1 VTDVPRGDVPGL
13 ASPLLAEY
21 TTLGLGGPAK
31 AFVAADTE
39 EAFVSAVRSADRAG
53 EPVLVIGGGSNLV
66 ISDDGFPGT
75 VVHVNTR
82 GLTYV
87 DVGDGVIDLTAA
99 AGADWDNVVAA
110 SVAEGLAGLESLSG
124 IPGRAGATPIQ
135 NVGAYG
141 REVAEVITQVR
152 VYDRQTDRIKVI
164 QNESCQFSYRTS
176 LFKSGRPESL
186 LAPRGDAPRG
196 GVPRGDVPP
205 GTAGQPR
212 YLVLDVTFRLSRQAL
227 SLPVRYAELA
237 AELGVRMGEQAAVGE
252 VRAAVIKIRS
262 RKGMVLNPGDP
273 DTRSA
278 GSFFTNPVIT
288 AEAFA
293 AVQAAAAARGLG
305 PVPRYPAGDGLVK
318 VPAAWLIERSGFAK
332 GYGAPA
338 PARVSSKHTLALV
351 NTGEATTADLLA
363 LAREIVTGVQRAYGV
378 TLTPEPIL
386 IGATLE
392 EAAELHRSRGTAAPG
407 VLPPELPGSKRRRLV
422 RPGQFSKLL
431 ARCPGD
437 AEAWRQPERP

>member
-1 VTDVPRGDVPGL
+1 VSQVFRGNDSLHSEPASVSGL
-13 ASPLLAEY
+13 HRATTLLAEY
-21 TTLGLGGPAK
+21 TTLGLGGLARD
-31 AFVAADTE
+31 FMSADSE
-39 EAFVSAVRSADRAG
+39 QDLIDAVRSADRTA
-53 EPVLVIGGGSNLV
+53 EPVLLIGGGSNLV

-87 DVGDGVIDLTAA
+87 DAGDGAIEVTVA
-99 AGADWDNVVAA
+99 AGLDWDDVVAA
-110 SVAEGLAGLESLSG
+110 TAAEGLAGLEPLSG

-152 VYDRQTDRIKVI
+152 VYDRQEDRVRVI
-164 QNESCQFSYRTS
+164 PNESCRFSYRTS

-186 LAPRGDAPRG
+186 VSRPGDPRSAA
-196 GVPRGDVPP
+196 
-205 GTAGQPR
+205 AGQPR
-212 YLVLDVTFRLSRQAL
+212 YVVLDVTFRLARQSL
-227 SLPVRYAELA
+227 SVPVRYAELA
-237 AELGVRMGEQAAVGE
+237 AELGVEMGEQAAVGE

-273 DTRSA
+273 DTHSA
-278 GSFFTNPVIT
+278 GSFFTNPVI
-288 AEAFA
+288 AAAQFA
-293 AVQAAAAARGLG
+293 AVEAAAAARGIAQ
-305 PVPRYPAGDGLVK
+305 VPRYPAADGLVK

-351 NTGEATTADLLA
+351 NTGEATTADLLT
-363 LAREIVTGVQRAYGV
+363 LAREIVSGVQAAYGV

-386 IGATLE
+386 IGVTL
-392 EAAELHRSRGTAAPG
+392 
-407 VLPPELPGSKRRRLV
+407 
-422 RPGQFSKLL
+422 
-431 ARCPGD
+431 
-437 AEAWRQPERP
+437 